1 MRPTAWTV
9 SSRRGALRRAVRMC
23 CVVRSSLWD
32 GAAPHLMTDL
42 SSDGAWLATDLPVEV
57 GEQLV
62 LTFRPPRWPTGTRP
76 VRLRGEV
83 VRVELPRR
91 RGDLRPAGMGV
102 RFLGLDPAM
111 RAKLAS
117 TLRGLPPPLPM
128 PATPALRMA
137 V

>member
-1 MRPTAWTV
+1 MQR
-9 SSRRGALRRAVRMC
+9 SSIVLRRSVLRRAVRTC

-42 SSDGAWLATDLPVEV
+42 SADGAWLATDLPLEA

-62 LTFRPPRWPTGTRP
+62 LTFRPPRWPAGQLP
-76 VRLRGEV
+76 VRLRAEV

-91 RGDLRPAGMGV
+91 RGDLRQAGMGV

-111 RAKLAS
+111 RARLSK
-117 TLRGLPPPLPM
+117 TLRGLPPPLP
-128 PATPALRMA
+128 PPALTFVRLA
-137 V
+137 S